1 MLPNLGTRTGAG
13 ASLGGRGLSL
23 EGRYMY
29 GLTDLKLST
38 VTSST
43 SYHSRS
49 FLILA
54 GVPF

>member
-1 MLPNLGTRTGAG
+1 VLPNLGTRTGAG

-38 VTSST
+38 VTSAT

-54 GVPF
+54 GIPF